1 MSLYEYLQILR
12 ARWVVIV
19 ATALAA
25 VLAAVAVAAL
35 STPQYRASTRVLFG
49 FSGPAQTGQLSRT
62 FTYTSAMVQS
72 YARVVALP
80 VVLDP
85 VIEDLALDTDA
96 VHLAEH
102 VSATADLDSLILR
115 INVTDADPA
124 RAAKISNAVATRLV
138 ATVDDLNPART
149 VPTPTPTPSAG
160 PGTPSE
166 AETTGARLRGQ
177 IVSQAVPPRSP
188 IWPRTGLMIGVGL
201 GLGLIAGVMLAVT
214 LAVVNRRLIGRS
226 EVSAVTKL
234 PVLGAA
240 PRATSGARRLVGWLR
255 QGGHQPRERIHEL
268 GANIIALTAGSQ
280 VRTVAFTSAY
290 DDRATITTVDELGRI
305 LARVGHRVLLVDTD
319 LRGATTGKSNGVA
332 GGSADPPS
340 EGRVGL
346 TEVLAGK
353 ATWQQAVRRARARE
367 PFILP
372 AGQEDLGP
380 DALTS
385 PAISDLLAGVRQ
397 QFDVVLVKTAPALRA
412 ADGLLVSALTD
423 GVIVVTDDASMSRE
437 LLVDV
442 LDSLDAVG
450 AQPMGV
456 VLSA

>member
-25 VLAAVAVAAL
+25 VLAAVAVAAF

-96 VHLAEH
+96 AGLAEH

-138 ATVDDLNPART
+138 ATVDDLNPSRAL
-149 VPTPTPTPSAG
+149 PTPTPSAG

-166 AETTGARLRGQ
+166 PETTGARLRGQ

-319 LRGATTGKSNGVA
+319 LRGATTGKTNGVA
-332 GGSADPPS
+332 GGSTEALS

-367 PFILP
+367 PYILP